1 MKFKVKLTYPTVVR
15 IGKQEYTL
23 FPGKEIDLPK
33 DNERVKNL
41 VGMGY
46 IEPVDKKKYGGK

>member
-15 IGKQEYTL
+15 IGKKEHTL
-23 FPGKEIDLPK
+23 FPGKEVDLPEN
-33 DNERVKNL
+33 NERVKNL

-46 IEPVDKKKYGGK
+46 IEPVQDKKKGGK